1 MKMNGEATQLR
12 LVPVSLL
19 EPRLRLTAAAGVFSS
34 VPTAAE

>member
-19 EPRLRLTAAAGVFSS
+19 EPRLRLNAGVFSS